1 MPWPLPLS
9 IKPGSVDILQSQ
21 YPELARA
28 FRYPTKGVEARLLV
42 PSAEVWDA
50 EPIRL
55 RTLVFPRFTAGA
67 APELRRLS
75 SFKALERLL
84 SDRVWLGHPITEE
97 RVRSFLALL
106 DETPAYAVSYG
117 TLSDAVQLV
126 ERVIP

>member
-1 MPWPLPLS
+1 MW
-9 IKPGSVDILQSQ
+9 IFCQSQ

-75 SFKALERLL
+75 SFEALERLL

-106 DETPAYAVSYG
+106 DETPAYAVSHG